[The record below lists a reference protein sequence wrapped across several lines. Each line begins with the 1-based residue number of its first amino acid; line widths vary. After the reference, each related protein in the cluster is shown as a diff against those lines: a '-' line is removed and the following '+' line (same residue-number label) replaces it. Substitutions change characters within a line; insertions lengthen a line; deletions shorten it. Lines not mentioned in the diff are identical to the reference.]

1 MSASPDPHDE
11 ERERRL
17 REELGER
24 DVEGIEKLPPEEQEE
39 IVEAARSNPDPTT
52 RRETIE
58 QELMEHGDSDAG
70 ADLGE

>member
-1 MSASPDPHDE
+1 MDAPRDPDDD
-11 ERERRL
+11 EREQRL

-24 DVEGIEKLPPEEQEE
+24 DVEGVGELPEEEREE
-39 IVEAARSNPDPTT
+39 ILEAARSNPDPTT